1 MVTIYDST
9 RRILQRIEGDSL
21 IGAHLEG
28 ANLRAAHLWWAD
40 LEGADLE
47 GADLRAANLRAANLR
62 AADLRGANLR
72 AADLRGANLLEANL
86 EGALERFGIP
96 DNPSLPA
103 QILAQI
109 TAHPE
114 TWDQRHWHA
123 ACGMKHCI
131 AGWACVLSG
140 PLGHY
145 LDVNLG
151 TETAA
156 TLLLWQPGCQLPSF
170 MPGATEEETL
180 GRLRTMVAHL
190 RTLAQKDIV

>member
-28 ANLRAAHLWWAD
+28 ANLRAANLWWAD
-40 LEGADLE
+40 LEEANLE
-47 GADLRAANLRAANLR
+47 G
-62 AADLRGANLR
+62 
-72 AADLRGANLLEANL
+72 ANL
-86 EGALERFGIP
+86 EGALERLGIP
-96 DNPSLPA
+96 DNPSLPS

-114 TWDQRHWHA
+114 SWDQRRWHA
-123 ACGMKHCI
+123 ACGTKHCI

-151 TETAA
+151 TQTAA

-170 MPGATEEETL
+170 MADAREDETI
-180 GRLRTMVAHL
+180 GRLRIMVEHL
-190 RTLAQKDIV
+190 RA